1 MAQVIYEFELPDG
14 SILEIEGDEGKQ
26 AEATAKAKEYIAAQ
40 QPTPLTRKER
50 AVDIGRSIA
59 TGAYR
64 GIAGTAGL
72 PGMLERGIEAVVTPT
87 PKPEDIGKKQPITKY
102 FEALRNLR
110 GMALPLPSLT
120 TQPITEKLFGGY
132 MPTYE
137 QITDVV
143 EQIPGAKAVTEYE
156 PKTPAG
162 EYAETLSEFIVPG
175 AAVARTPKGIAQ
187 AAAIGTTSG
196 TTQFGLEQAG
206 APLAAQ
212 IPLTLAT
219 GGITGYLTSP
229 SRAAQIANQALKGV
243 DDAELSAAILLEKQ
257 IKDKFGNS
265 VKITAPELIDN
276 KVIQRLAADIYGTEK
291 GGQIMSNYLK
301 NRPKE
306 LKNIANRLMD
316 ELAKKP
322 EYLDDALQN
331 IGTSAKKALKTAK
344 DERTITSQKAGYT
357 VSNKEFVNESQVT
370 ELLDNIDMRIADGL
384 DSGPVYNELI
394 KLKRRLT
401 KSPDTKV
408 DEDILIVD
416 EFGMPATEVVKKR
429 KRIPQTN
436 VNNLDLVL
444 REFRKKVDNYYLQSA
459 LKEPT
464 SIDSGTLQV
473 LSNEAKNGVVDM
485 LDDILKTNVNYKA
498 AKNTYAK
505 LSEELVVP
513 VKDNLKGLL
522 KGDVDINKVKGFI
535 FNPDKRSA
543 AEIKKTY
550 EILNKTDPDAFPTL
564 ARIYIESQANK
575 AFVLK
580 EAGESAKTG
589 FNLYKR
595 LIGDDASK
603 ANFNSVLRGV
613 AEAKGVNPNELILG
627 WNNFNEVLKRTGRIV
642 NIDSP
647 GTPIDPKFL
656 PRDLAQIGS
665 FMWRVKFA
673 GKLDEKLQER
683 AIKQLANVFTKDN
696 SVEELV
702 RLGKTGVDTNEAVR
716 RTAYLVSI
724 SEPGKQLPEQN
735 NIIPPQ

>member
-1 MAQVIYEFELPDG
+1 MF
-14 SILEIEGDEGKQ
+14 
-26 AEATAKAKEYIAAQ
+26 
-40 QPTPLTRKER
+40 
-50 AVDIGRSIA
+50 
-59 TGAYR
+59 
-64 GIAGTAGL
+64 
-72 PGMLERGIEAVVTPT
+72 
-87 PKPEDIGKKQPITKY
+87 
-102 FEALRNLR
+102 
-110 GMALPLPSLT
+110 
-120 TQPITEKLFGGY
+120 
-132 MPTYE
+132 
-137 QITDVV
+137 
-143 EQIPGAKAVTEYE
+143 
-156 PKTPAG
+156 
-162 EYAETLSEFIVPG
+162 
-175 AAVARTPKGIAQ
+175 
-187 AAAIGTTSG
+187 
-196 TTQFGLEQAG
+196 
-206 APLAAQ
+206 
-212 IPLTLAT
+212 
-219 GGITGYLTSP
+219 
-229 SRAAQIANQALKGV
+229 
-243 DDAELSAAILLEKQ
+243 
-257 IKDKFGNS
+257 
-265 VKITAPELIDN
+265 
-276 KVIQRLAADIYGTEK
+276 
-291 GGQIMSNYLK
+291 NYLK
-301 NRPKE
+301 DRPKE

-331 IGTSAKKALKTAK
+331 IGTTSKKALKTAK

-370 ELLDNIDMRIADGL
+370 ELLDNIDTRIAEGL

-401 KSPDTKV
+401 KSPDTKI

-459 LKEPT
+459 LNEPT

-485 LDDILKTNVNYKA
+485 LDNILKTNTNYKA

-513 VKDNLKGLL
+513 VKNNLKGLL
-522 KGDVDINKVKGFI
+522 KKDVDINKVKGFI

-613 AEAKGVNPNELILG
+613 AEAKGINPNELILG

-673 GKLDEKLQER
+673 GKLDEKLQQR

-702 RLGKTGVDTNEAVR
+702 RLGKTGVNTNEAVR

-724 SEPGKQLPEQN
+724 SEPGKQSPEEN
-735 NIIPPQ
+735 NITPPQ

>member
-40 QPTPLTRKER
+40 QPTPLTGKEQ

-59 TGAYR
+59 TGAYK

-72 PGMLERGIEAVVTPT
+72 PGMLERGIESVVTPT
-87 PKPEDIGKKQPITKY
+87 PKPEDVGKKQPITKY

-110 GMALPLPSLT
+110 GMISPLPSLT

-143 EQIPGAKAVTEYE
+143 EQIPGAEAVTKYE
-156 PKTPAG
+156 SKTPLG
-162 EYAETLSEFIVPG
+162 KYAETLSEFITPG
-175 AAVARTPKGIAQ
+175 AAVARTGKGLAQ
-187 AAAIGTTSG
+187 AAAIGTTAG
-196 TTQFGLEQAG
+196 TTQFGLEQLG
-206 APLAAQ
+206 APLAVQ
-212 IPLTLAT
+212 VPLTLFT
-219 GGITGYLTSP
+219 SGITGYLTSP

-291 GGQIMSNYLK
+291 GGQIMFNYLK
-301 NRPKE
+301 DRPKE

-316 ELAKKP
+316 ELAEKP

-344 DERTITSQKAGYT
+344 DERTITSQKSGYT
-357 VSNKEFVNESQVT
+357 VSNKEFVNESQII
-370 ELLDNIDMRIADGL
+370 ELLDDIDARIAQGG

-401 KSPDTKV
+401 KAPDTKV

-416 EFGMPATEVVKKR
+416 EFGLPSTEVVKKR

-444 REFRKKVDNYYLQSA
+444 REFRKKVDDFYLQSA
-459 LKEPT
+459 LKETT
-464 SIDSGTLQV
+464 SIDSGTLNV
-473 LSNEAKNGVVDM
+473 LSNEAKTGVIDM
-485 LDDILKTNVNYKA
+485 LDDILKTNPNYKA
-498 AKNTYAK
+498 AKNTYAR

-522 KGDVDINKVKGFI
+522 KGDVDINKVKSFI

-603 ANFNSVLRGV
+603 ANFNSVLKGV
-613 AEAKGVNPNELILG
+613 AEARGINPNDLILG

-673 GKLDEKLQER
+673 GKLDEKLQQR

-724 SEPGKQLPEQN
+724 SEPGKQLPEEN
-735 NIIPPQ
+735 NITPPQ

>member
-14 SILEIEGDEGKQ
+14 SILEIEGDKGKQ

-40 QPTPLTRKER
+40 QPTPLTKRQR
-50 AVDIGRSIA
+50 ATDVGRSIVS
-59 TGAYR
+59 GGYK
-64 GIAGTAGL
+64 GLAGTAGF
-72 PGMLERGIEAVVTPT
+72 PGFLERGIESIVTPKT
-87 PKPEDIGKKQPITKY
+87 KPEDAGKKQPITKY
-102 FEALRNLR
+102 FEAMRNLR
-110 GMALPLPSLT
+110 SKAPFSNVIA
-120 TQPITEKLFGGY
+120 QKLFGGQ

-137 QITDVV
+137 QITGLV
-143 EQIPGAKAVTEYE
+143 ETVPGAEAITRYE
-156 PKTPAG
+156 PKTKLG
-162 EYAETLSEFIVPG
+162 EYAETISEFTTPG
-175 AAVARTPKGIAQ
+175 AAISRTAKGIAQ
-187 AAAIGTTSG
+187 AGAIGLTSG
-196 TTQFGLEQAG
+196 STQYGLEQIG

-212 IPLTLAT
+212 IPLTMAT

-229 SRAAQIANQALKGV
+229 SRAAQIANQALKGI
-243 DDAELSAAILLEKQ
+243 DDVELSAAILLEKQ

-291 GGQIMSNYLK
+291 GGQIMFNYLK

-306 LKNIANRLMD
+306 LKNIANRMMD
-316 ELAKKP
+316 ELSKKP
-322 EYLDDALQN
+322 EYLDEALQN
-331 IGTSAKKALKTAK
+331 IGTTTKQALKTAK
-344 DERTITSQKAGYT
+344 KERKITSQKAGYI
-357 VSNKEFVNESQVT
+357 VSNKEFVNESQVI
-370 ELLDNIDMRIADGL
+370 ELLDDIDMRIAGGL
-384 DSGPVYNELI
+384 DSGPSYNELI
-394 KLKRRLT
+394 KFKRRLT
-401 KSPDTKV
+401 KSPDKKIDV
-408 DEDILIVD
+408 ENVIVD
-416 EFGMPATEVVKKR
+416 EFGMPATEVIKKR

-436 VNNLDLVL
+436 VNNLDLAL
-444 REFRKKVDNYYLQSA
+444 REFRKKVDNHYRQSA

-464 SIDSGTLQV
+464 SIDSGTIQI
-473 LSNEAKNGVVDM
+473 LSNEGKTGVIDA
-485 LDDILKTNVNYKA
+485 LDDILKTNPNYKA

-522 KGDVDINKVKGFI
+522 KGDVDISKVKSFI

-550 EILNKTDPDAFPTL
+550 KILNKTDPNAFPKL

-580 EAGESAKTG
+580 ESGESAKTG

-595 LIGDDASK
+595 LIGNEASE

-613 AEAKGVNPNELILG
+613 AEAKNINPNELILG
-627 WNNFNEVLKRTGRIV
+627 WKNFNEVLKRTGRIV

-647 GTPIDPKFL
+647 GTPIDPSFL

-673 GKLDEKLQER
+673 GKLDEKLQSR
-683 AIKQLANVFTKDN
+683 AIKQLANVFVKEN

-702 RLGKTGVDTNEAVR
+702 KLGKTGVDTSEAVR
-716 RTAYLVSI
+716 RTARLVAI
-724 SEPGKQLPEQN
+724 SEPARDLPEQEQQE
-735 NIIPPQ
+735 PTPQ